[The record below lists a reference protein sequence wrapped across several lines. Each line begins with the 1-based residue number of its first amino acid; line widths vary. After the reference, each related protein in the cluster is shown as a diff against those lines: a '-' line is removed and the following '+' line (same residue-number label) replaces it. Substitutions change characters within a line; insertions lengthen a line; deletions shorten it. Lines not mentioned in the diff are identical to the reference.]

1 MENMIETKDVIQS
14 FPIAGGKELVVLK
27 NINIQIPTGKLTML
41 RGRSGSGKTTL
52 MNLLSALD
60 YPKSGEILFEGKPIQ
75 NLPEHDREQI
85 RKTQI
90 GFVFQS
96 VALIPMMT
104 AYENVEFV
112 LRLAGYKGDRRK
124 RTEECLKLVG
134 LGSRMHH
141 MPQELSG
148 GEQQRVAI
156 ARAIAHKPKII
167 FADEPTA
174 ELDSNTGLQVM
185 KIFKEL
191 IEKQGVTIVMTTHD
205 TGLMEVADCHYL
217 LRMERLPM
225 KINLKEKI
233 SKVKQIKSPESA
245 MENPEQTMD
254 VPDDVMI
261 ECDSLVKI
269 YKTKD
274 IEVLALQG
282 LDLTVK
288 RGELMAII
296 GNSGSG
302 KSTFL
307 NMIGGLDRPSAGK
320 LYVDGKNLFQM
331 TENELVKY
339 KRSTV
344 GFVWQNNARNLLPYL
359 TAWENVMT
367 PMLFVEEKEKAVSE
381 EEKKKRALELLELV
395 GLGHRKDSKLSQL
408 SGGEQQR
415 VAIAIALANNPK
427 LLLADEPTGAVDRK
441 TADDILEMF
450 RKLNEKLGLT
460 IVIVTHDKELAKKV
474 NRVVSIRDGK
484 TSSER
489 IMKNDYR
496 ERMEHLDIDWQ
507 EEETQEEFAVL
518 DRAGR
523 VQIPS
528 ELLEQMGMDGNKVKL
543 EFIGGKIVIEKPKD

>member
-1 MENMIETKDVIQS
+1 
-14 FPIAGGKELVVLK
+14 
-27 NINIQIPTGKLTML
+27 
-41 RGRSGSGKTTL
+41 
-52 MNLLSALD
+52 
-60 YPKSGEILFEGKPIQ
+60 
-75 NLPEHDREQI
+75 
-85 RKTQI
+85 
-90 GFVFQS
+90 
-96 VALIPMMT
+96 
-104 AYENVEFV
+104 
-112 LRLAGYKGDRRK
+112 
-124 RTEECLKLVG
+124 
-134 LGSRMHH
+134 
-141 MPQELSG
+141 
-148 GEQQRVAI
+148 
-156 ARAIAHKPKII
+156 
-167 FADEPTA
+167 
-174 ELDSNTGLQVM
+174 
-185 KIFKEL
+185 
-191 IEKQGVTIVMTTHD
+191 
-205 TGLMEVADCHYL
+205 
-217 LRMERLPM
+217 M

-233 SKVKQIKSPESA
+233 SKVKQIKSPEPA

-367 PMLFVEEKEKAVSE
+367 PMLFVEENEKAVSE

-395 GLGHRKDSKLSQL
+395 GLGHRKDSKLNQL

-450 RKLNEKLGLT
+450 CKLNEKLGLT